1 MTSPDPTYL
10 PDVIAIPASVA
21 NEPGRID
28 KENEYLSEFFSQSG
42 LSLGEP
48 DATLVLV
55 KVHGDVVAVRDAL
68 ASAYSAADAVDS
80 KVIPHATSSGPLK
93 VIPHKP
99 VHAFLLHA
107 TVGLIPHDADG

>member
-21 NEPGRID
+21 TAPGRID
-28 KENEYLSEFFSQSG
+28 MENEYLSKFFSQSG

-68 ASAYSAADAVDS
+68 ASSKVSVADAVDS
-80 KVIPHATSSGPLK
+80 KPIPH
-93 VIPHKP
+93 VP
-99 VHAFLLHA
+99 VSVFLLHA
-107 TVGLIPHDADG
+107 T